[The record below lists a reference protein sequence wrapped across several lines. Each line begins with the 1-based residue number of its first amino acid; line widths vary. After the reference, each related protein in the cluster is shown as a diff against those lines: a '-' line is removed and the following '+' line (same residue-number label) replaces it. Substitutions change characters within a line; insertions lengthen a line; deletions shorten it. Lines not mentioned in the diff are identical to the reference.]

1 MKTFIYILSFFFSI
15 SLSAQE
21 MFWYDIIIE
30 VEGEDTV
37 EFEKAVD
44 DFYSDVDFPDD
55 VALTFSSIAL
65 KGQDFEGTHILSF
78 VSPSSQSLANLR
90 ASLSGEKWENYLDL
104 VGPFVE
110 NVRVSAGNA
119 TQVYNAEQF
128 YPIGQVWSFKVKS
141 KHVPQFSQAFA
152 KLMQTFEAP
161 GFVGL
166 ANVTHGISN
175 GENLLIYG
183 TYPNLNS
190 AFTFGPKN
198 ENEVK
203 AFSEFNDLVG
213 DISEFTQSWTRV
225 LIKSYE

>member
-21 MFWYDIIIE
+21 MFWYDVIIE

-90 ASLSGEKWENYLDL
+90 ASLSGEKWENYLDI
-104 VGPFVE
+104 
-110 NVRVSAGNA
+110 VRPYVDDVRAVAGNVIFA
-119 TQVYNAEQF
+119 YKQEQ
-128 YPIGQVWSFKVKS
+128 IGRWLHIVICNWRKVRAPR
-141 KHVPQFSQAFA
+141 KHDA
-152 KLMQTFEAP
+152 
-161 GFVGL
+161 G
-166 ANVTHGISN
+166 
-175 GENLLIYG
+175 
-183 TYPNLNS
+183 
-190 AFTFGPKN
+190 
-198 ENEVK
+198 
-203 AFSEFNDLVG
+203 
-213 DISEFTQSWTRV
+213 
-225 LIKSYE
+225 